1 MWRPFPRSTSFE
13 YSGFGPALALGVRN
27 RLGGID
33 ADIEKTETNVT
44 DESGH
49 SGLHIDSDWKSEAAK
64 EKERLASQERT
75 SRPPAAAEVAANFVE
90 LVNLMAMQAAIGLG
104 GYQGPGG
111 ERIPPNPIVAKH
123 HIDLLEVL
131 EKKTAGNLTE
141 EEKRILDGVLYE
153 LRLQYVQTVSAPRGG
168 APKAK

>member
-1 MWRPFPRSTSFE
+1 M
-13 YSGFGPALALGVRN
+13 
-27 RLGGID
+27 
-33 ADIEKTETNVT
+33 T
-44 DESGH
+44 DEAGH
-49 SGLHIDSDWKSEAAK
+49 RGLHIDSDWKTEAAQ
-64 EKERLASQERT
+64 EKERLAKQEQT
-75 SRPPAAAEVAANFVE
+75 SRPAAGAEPAANFIE

-111 ERIPPNPIVAKH
+111 ERIPPNPNVAKH

-131 EKKTAGNLTE
+131 EKKTAGNLSE

-153 LRLQYVQTVSAPRGG
+153 LRLQYVQAVSAPRGG

>member
-1 MWRPFPRSTSFE
+1 M
-13 YSGFGPALALGVRN
+13 
-27 RLGGID
+27 
-33 ADIEKTETNVT
+33 T
-44 DESGH
+44 DEAGH
-49 SGLHIDSDWKSEAAK
+49 RGLHIDSDWKAEAAQ
-64 EKERLASQERT
+64 EKERLANQERT
-75 SRPPAAAEVAANFVE
+75 PRPAAGAEPAANFIE

-111 ERIPPNPIVAKH
+111 ERIPPNPNLAKH

-131 EKKTAGNLTE
+131 DKKTAGNLSE

>member
-1 MWRPFPRSTSFE
+1 M
-13 YSGFGPALALGVRN
+13 
-27 RLGGID
+27 
-33 ADIEKTETNVT
+33 T
-44 DESGH
+44 DEAGH
-49 SGLHIDSDWKSEAAK
+49 RGLHIDSDWKTEAAQ
-64 EKERLASQERT
+64 EKERLANQERS
-75 SRPPAAAEVAANFVE
+75 SRPTAGAEPAANFIE

-153 LRLQYVQTVSAPRGG
+153 LRLQYVQAVSAPRGG
-168 APKAK
+168 APKTK